1 MRKKPSRKLNVLKEM
16 PQLFHRKPGYNFSI
30 ANSEVIK
37 WMISQPD
44 IQQYVFDKASALGY
58 IVFNS
63 EINKWQGVD
72 YK

>member
-1 MRKKPSRKLNVLKEM
+1 M
-16 PQLFHRKPGYNFSI
+16 PLLYHRKPKLKFSI
-30 ANSEVIK
+30 DNSEVVK

-58 IVFNS
+58 ITFDA
-63 EINKWQGVD
+63 ETNKWRGVD